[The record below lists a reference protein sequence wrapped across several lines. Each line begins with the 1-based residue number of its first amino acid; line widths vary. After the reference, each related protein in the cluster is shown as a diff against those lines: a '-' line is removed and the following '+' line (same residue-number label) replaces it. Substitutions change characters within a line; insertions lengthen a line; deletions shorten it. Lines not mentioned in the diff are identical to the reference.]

1 MKYKL
6 RFAAFFTAMI
16 VFNLAANFAHPVT
29 PTVIQELQLLNYRRC
44 DRVGKVGCQVKYDHG
59 SEKGSKS
66 QFVLH
71 KRCLPLS

>member
-29 PTVIQELQLLNYRRC
+29 PTVIQELQLHDYMFG
-44 DRVGKVGCQVKYDHG
+44 VAFSSYADHKLPVI
-59 SEKGSKS
+59 S
-66 QFVLH
+66 VLG
-71 KRCLPLS
+71 

>member
-29 PTVIQELQLLNYRRC
+29 PTVIQSC
-44 DRVGKVGCQVKYDHG
+44 
-59 SEKGSKS
+59 SSTTT
-66 QFVLH
+66 
-71 KRCLPLS
+71 CLEWR

>member
-29 PTVIQELQLLNYRRC
+29 PTVIQELQLHDYMFGVALAVMLITN
-44 DRVGKVGCQVKYDHG
+44 
-59 SEKGSKS
+59 
-66 QFVLH
+66 FL
-71 KRCLPLS
+71 LSPVRSITIFLQGFPY